1 MIILHNP
8 LDKASRDFV
17 AAHGAGHEVLEYP
30 DCVQRYP
37 YISAFPSV
45 VVAETATEHYICRQP
60 KNWADVELFATEL
73 QPIIGEK
80 ARVATLARIDADTRA
95 AIIGGFVSSASGSAH
110 TYDSDDNDQ
119 DNLKLMQAVAHS
131 PRFAAHPVYQGRI
144 PIRAIPEGQAEKIIL
159 YLDVDQM
166 DLLIEDLAL
175 HIGACKM
182 AGWAA
187 QAEVG

>member
-1 MIILHNP
+1 MQWANETTRQAQSNP
-8 LDKASRDFV
+8 PWPPGTIV
-17 AAHGAGHEVLEYP
+17 TPEVLAQYADWKQVP
-30 DCVQRYP
+30 DDY
-37 YISAFPSV
+37 
-45 VVAETATEHYICRQP
+45 
-60 KNWADVELFATEL
+60 ELPVDPA
-73 QPIIGEK
+73 QVR
-80 ARVATLARIDADTRA
+80 AAALAKIDADTRA

-144 PIRAIPEGQAEKIIL
+144 PIRAIPAGQTEKTIL

-166 DLLIEDLAL
+166 DLLLEDLAL

-187 QAEVG
+187 QAEVE

>member
-17 AAHGAGHEVLEYP
+17 AAHGAGNEIMEYP

-45 VVAETATEHYICRQP
+45 VVAEFNDAHYVCRQP
-60 KNWADVELFATEL
+60 QNWADVESFIAGL
-73 QPIIGEK
+73 QSEIGAKNK
-80 ARVATLARIDADTRA
+80 AIALAAIDANTRA
-95 AIIGGFVSSASGSAH
+95 AIVGGFMSSASGLPH
-110 TYDSDDNDQ
+110 RYDSDDNDQ

-131 PRFAAHPVYQGRI
+131 PRFAAHPIYQGKI
-144 PIRAIPEGQAEKIIL
+144 PIRAVPEGEAEKVIL

-166 DLLIEDLAL
+166 DLLLEDLAL
-175 HIGACKM
+175 HIGACKQ

-187 QAEVG
+187 QAEV